1 MDALRCLQ
9 WVLWLACL
17 SVLDSLSLDSV
28 GQELISRERHEH
40 SHPSRGGHCR
50 HLIPGHGC
58 WLRVSNTRP
67 LLCTFLC
74 PLTSSYSLLC
84 TIFRCVVSPKCHSQ
98 FCSPF
103 FHLTPLL
110 CVVYSFIWARLS
122 PSPFQ
127 GPQHALRNNWSRCLK
142 KNLKKLFFQTD
153 LFSYIYKATV
163 NGTGICR
170 KQGPSNVRSN
180 GLFSVFIDSCRCSHC
195 WAVNYIYHVNLHC
208 MCAVCL

>member
-1 MDALRCLQ
+1 MCWKYPIFTMNCDFRFGRSCSFPVFKLTFTLLINCLFFFSFFFLLFFVPLLYSGLVDALRCLQ

-127 GPQHALRNNWSRCLK
+127 GPQHALCNNWSCCFK
-142 KNLKKLFFQTD
+142 KKKK
-153 LFSYIYKATV
+153 IIK
-163 NGTGICR
+163 
-170 KQGPSNVRSN
+170 
-180 GLFSVFIDSCRCSHC
+180 
-195 WAVNYIYHVNLHC
+195 
-208 MCAVCL
+208 